1 MRTRGTIL
9 ASIGLVCAIASRASA
24 VVIYAQT
31 GFNDQSGINSDA
43 TAGSPYA
50 LDQTINGRAN
60 GEPGWSGP
68 WVTLNG
74 GAQGGDA
81 NAVVKASSAFE
92 GDGGLAVTVAPFG
105 STQFYR
111 DFAAQRTD
119 HFVVETRANFGSV
132 GEFQGLVIQDNYP
145 LAANNTGPAWRLTGA
160 VGSRHF
166 EVFDG
171 TYDGLG
177 TWENTGIAQKPG
189 QWQMAV
195 ADIDVVTQQWTF
207 SVDGVMYNAPDP
219 LGYERAVP
227 QLNALYYFDTAAGSV
242 DSIVVR
248 EVPEPGSLGA
258 CAAAGA
264 LISLA
269 RRRRPRIASSL

>member
-1 MRTRGTIL
+1 MGTARTIL
-9 ASIGLVCAIASRASA
+9 ASIIFACAVASRASA
-24 VVIYAQT
+24 ATVYAQT

-43 TAGSPYA
+43 TVGSPYA
-50 LDQTINGRAN
+50 LNQTINGRAN
-60 GEPGWSGP
+60 NEPGWSGS
-68 WVTLNG
+68 WVTLDG

-81 NAVVKASSAFE
+81 NAVVKASSALE
-92 GDGGLAVTVAPFG
+92 GDGGLAVTVGGLG

-145 LAANNTGPAWRLTGA
+145 LAANNSGPAWRLTGA

-166 EVFDG
+166 EVYDG

-177 TWENTGIAQKPG
+177 TWENTGIAQTPG
-189 QWQMAV
+189 LWQTAV
-195 ADIDVVTQQWTF
+195 ADINIVTQQWTF

-219 LGYERAVP
+219 LGYQRAVA
-227 QLNALYYFDTAAGSV
+227 QVNALYYFTTAAGSV

-248 EVPEPGSLGA
+248 DVPEPGSLA
-258 CAAAGA
+258 TCALAGA

-269 RRRRPRIASSL
+269 RRRRQRHA

>member
-9 ASIGLVCAIASRASA
+9 ASIGLLCAIASRASA
-24 VVIYAQT
+24 VAIYAQT

-43 TAGSPYA
+43 TVGSPYA
-50 LDQTINGRAN
+50 LNQTINGRAN
-60 GEPGWSGP
+60 SEPGWSGP
-68 WVTLNG
+68 WTTLDG

-105 STQFYR
+105 STEFYR

-132 GEFQGLVIQDNYP
+132 SEFQGLVIQDNYP
-145 LAANNTGPAWRLTGA
+145 LAANNSGPAWRLTGA

-171 TYDGLG
+171 TYDGPG
-177 TWENTGIAQKPG
+177 TGENTGIAQKPG
-189 QWQMAV
+189 
-195 ADIDVVTQQWTF
+195 
-207 SVDGVMYNAPDP
+207 P
-219 LGYERAVP
+219 
-227 QLNALYYFDTAAGSV
+227 
-242 DSIVVR
+242 
-248 EVPEPGSLGA
+248 
-258 CAAAGA
+258 
-264 LISLA
+264 
-269 RRRRPRIASSL
+269 